1 MSEQASDQIR
11 VMIVDDS
18 QAYRNLL
25 RHELA
30 LDPRIEVVSVAAN
43 GRLALPRINHYRP
56 DFVIL
61 DLEMPEMD
69 GLATLE
75 VVKKKWPD
83 TRVVMFSSHTVEG
96 ARLTLRALELGAIDF
111 VPKPTGLLDVSGYLR
126 NTLIK
131 RIKDLARTKTQPVPV
146 VPAPTEV
153 SLREEVGQAD
163 ICAIGISTGGPNALR
178 ELLARITPPLRGP
191 IVIVQ
196 HMPPLFTKHLAE
208 TLSYHTRLTV
218 VEASDGMRLEAGMV
232 VIAPGGSHLE
242 LVRGAGAIIARTND
256 RPPEL
261 SCKPSVNILFRSVAL
276 EFGNRAL
283 ALIMTGM
290 GEDGYEGVRDI
301 RNRGGFVYAQSPESC
316 VVFGM
321 PERPIREH
329 LALPRD
335 IPGLAFSVQ
344 SRLGMVK

>member
-1 MSEQASDQIR
+1 MDSTESTPIR

-25 RHELA
+25 HREFD
-30 LDPRIEVVSVAAN
+30 LDPRIEVVSVAVN

-56 DFVIL
+56 DFVVL

-83 TRVVMFSSHTVEG
+83 TRVVMFSSHTIEG

-111 VPKPTGLLDVSGYLR
+111 VPKPNGLVDVSSYLR

-131 RIKDLARTKTQPVPV
+131 RIKDLARTAAQPAQVA
-146 VPAPTEV
+146 PALAEV
-153 SLREEVGQAD
+153 SPREAGGQAD

-178 ELLARITPPLRGP
+178 ELLARITSPLRGP

-196 HMPPLFTKHLAE
+196 HMPPVFTKHLAE

-218 VEASDGMRLEAGMV
+218 VEAEDGMRLEAGMV
-232 VIAPGGSHLE
+232 AIAPGGSHLE
-242 LVRGAGAIIARTND
+242 LVRGAGAIIARIND
-256 RPPEL
+256 GPPEL
-261 SCKPSVNILFRSVAL
+261 SCKPSVNVLFRSVAR

-301 RNRGGFVYAQSPESC
+301 RNRGGFVYAQSPASC

-321 PERPIREH
+321 PERPIREQ
-329 LALPRD
+329 LAVPRD
-335 IPGLAFSVQ
+335 ISGLALSVQ